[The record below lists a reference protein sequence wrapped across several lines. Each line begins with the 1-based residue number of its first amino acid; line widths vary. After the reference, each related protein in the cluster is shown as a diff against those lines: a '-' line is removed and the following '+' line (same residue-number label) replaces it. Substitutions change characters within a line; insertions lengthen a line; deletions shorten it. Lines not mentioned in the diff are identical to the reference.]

1 MIFDCGLCVPVICIS
16 AKITRFS
23 RTSSLKVCHLEGE
36 VSKFVE
42 IIRSQLDQLNDV
54 VVVCFGEEDLPQFMD
69 FFTKWSFYFSQK
81 KCYLGD
87 FIYTYSSTYLPN
99 TVNCVFI
106 TFLS

>member
-81 KCYLGD
+81 KMLSWRFYLYIL
-87 FIYTYSSTYLPN
+87 FYLP
-99 TVNCVFI
+99 TKYCELCFHY
-106 TFLS
+106 FS

>member
-16 AKITRFS
+16 AKITWFS
-23 RTSSLKVCHLEGE
+23 RISSLEVCQLKGE

-54 VVVCFGEEDLPQFMD
+54 AIVCFGEEDLWISSANALFI
-69 FFTKWSFYFSQK
+69 FLK

-87 FIYTYSSTYLPN
+87 FIYTYFPPTY
-99 TVNCVFI
+99 
-106 TFLS
+106 